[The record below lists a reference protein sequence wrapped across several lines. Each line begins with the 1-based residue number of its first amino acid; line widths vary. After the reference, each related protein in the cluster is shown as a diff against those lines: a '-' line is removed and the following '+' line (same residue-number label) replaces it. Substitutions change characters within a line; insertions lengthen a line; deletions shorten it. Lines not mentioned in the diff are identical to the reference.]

1 MSSQV
6 GIDEIETTRSE
17 KLLAVVLTAFFLI
30 GGIWIYTR
38 LDNVVEPSRIVGT
51 PAERAAIKQA
61 NAAEQGSF
69 RARESE
75 RLSRRDLVLSREAYR
90 TALDAG
96 EPALQLRRAYE
107 RDQADLRNAQART
120 AAAQAEVRA
129 ARPAATA
136 AQRRISDAS
145 GSEARHA
152 DLIAFVLRL
161 AYVLATIVAG
171 YWLLGRLRKRQSRY
185 LPVGFALVG
194 FAALQALIMAGDY
207 LTDYIDPLDLGP
219 LVLSIFGITATLV
232 AFAALQRYLA
242 RRVPAR
248 RVRKHEC
255 PFCGYPVRDNER
267 CEGCGR
273 EVMAG
278 CATCQADRRVGT
290 LHCGVCGHA

>member
-17 KLLAVVLTAFFLI
+17 KFLAVVLAAFFLI
-30 GGIWIYTR
+30 GGMWVYAR
-38 LDNVVEPSRIVGT
+38 LDSVVDPGRTVGT
-51 PAERAAIKQA
+51 PAERAAIKEA
-61 NAAEQGSF
+61 SAGRERLF
-69 RARESE
+69 RAQQDE
-75 RLSRRDLVLSREAYR
+75 RGARGDLVLSREAYR

-96 EPALQLRRAYE
+96 EAAGELRQRYE
-107 RDQADLRNAQART
+107 QDQADLKHAQART
-120 AAAQAEVRA
+120 ATSQAAELA
-129 ARPAATA
+129 ARPATNK
-136 AQRRISDAS
+136 AQRRL
-145 GSEARHA
+145 GQVSESQAGRA
-152 DLIAFVLRL
+152 ELLAFFLRL
-161 AYVLATIVAG
+161 AYVLGTIVAG

-219 LVLSIFGITATLV
+219 LVLSIFGIAATLF

-242 RRVPAR
+242 RRVPPR

-273 EVMAG
+273 EVVAE
-278 CATCQADRRVGT
+278 CTTCQADRRVGT
-290 LHCGVCGHA
+290 LHCGVCGKA